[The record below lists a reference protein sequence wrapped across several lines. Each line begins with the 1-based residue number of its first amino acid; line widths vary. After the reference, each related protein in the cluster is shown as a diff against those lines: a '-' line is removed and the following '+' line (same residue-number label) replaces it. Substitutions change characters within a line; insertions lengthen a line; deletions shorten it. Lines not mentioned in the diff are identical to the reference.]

1 MALLKGIAHEQELE
15 NNAFKMIQ
23 WAHALVVAEF
33 RHVRSECHDAGVL
46 FTAGDSRTRRI
57 RPDSEW
63 SMLVLS
69 VLSGQRAAFVHTH
82 WGKRQ
87 FKQGGRVVLLTDALV
102 SFQRI

>member
-1 MALLKGIAHEQELE
+1 MALRKRIAHEQELE
-15 NNAFKMIQ
+15 NIAFKTITK
-23 WAHALVVAEF
+23 AHALVVAEF
-33 RHVRSECHDAGVL
+33 LRVRSECHDAGLL
-46 FTAGDSRTRRI
+46 FTAGDWSSQRI
-57 RPDSEW
+57 RPGSAW

-87 FKQGGRVVLLTDALV
+87 LKQGGRAVLFRDALV